1 MLKWITD
8 YISHVKKHAQDFNR
22 DVKDN
27 VRQIEELIKRKDIVY
42 KDADPTAFEEL
53 CRTCFK
59 HREGVLAGKPLVLN
73 MEQRYIAHKR
83 MVKRIQLLC

>member
-1 MLKWITD
+1 MLKWITT
-8 YISHVKKHAQDFNR
+8 YIEYVKKHSQDFNR

-53 CRTCFK
+53 CQWS
-59 HREGVLAGKPLVLN
+59 AG
-73 MEQRYIAHKR
+73 
-83 MVKRIQLLC
+83 